1 MRRLVG
7 CVLCLLCMASCA
19 LAQTD
24 TYMDIVDAVY
34 ALGADHVTFSQD
46 GDWLSAVLS
55 REETLPQMGSVTQ
68 WEGVAY
74 HLSTGEPVGW
84 DEVFSDGDAAAARL
98 EEIAQTALYANA
110 YAEYSRFSPVPRD
123 SFALENGQLT
133 VYYPAEQF
141 SHFSGVSGALSV
153 YAYEMDGLLCPD
165 IPWAVGDTAQA
176 AQGLATALETGALP
190 GALSEWTLGRPMAEA
205 DAALRLVDVP
215 DIKLDYAVYHF
226 EAAPMRGVSLL
237 STGESVD
244 SALIEGVFAERMDF
258 CGLCTGVAAR
268 EACVAALGEPD
279 ESRVVETADAYSRL
293 PAGETL
299 CWRNETR
306 ALELHFVDGVLHSV
320 TLLAL

>member
-1 MRRLVG
+1 MEEIPACAACALAACSASRCCRERPEGEQTAGLARLYEKQERGDTLAPLVG

-24 TYMDIVDAVY
+24 TYMDLVDAVY

-153 YAYEMDGLLCPD
+153 YAYEMGRP
-165 IPWAVGDTAQA
+165 
-176 AQGLATALETGALP
+176 ALP
-190 GALSEWTLGRPMAEA
+190 GHSVGGRGYGAGGAGPGDGAGNRRA
-205 DAALRLVDVP
+205 ARRAVRVDAGAAHGRGGRG
-215 DIKLDYAVYHF
+215 
-226 EAAPMRGVSLL
+226 AAPGRCAGHQARLRGVP
-237 STGESVD
+237 
-244 SALIEGVFAERMDF
+244 F
-258 CGLCTGVAAR
+258 
-268 EACVAALGEPD
+268 
-279 ESRVVETADAYSRL
+279 
-293 PAGETL
+293 
-299 CWRNETR
+299 
-306 ALELHFVDGVLHSV
+306 
-320 TLLAL
+320 